1 MKKLIA
7 TALLALPLAFSARAQ
22 WIVYDPVNNLQQI
35 LNTAQEIAK
44 FVEVINNQIQQIE
57 TLTDQLDEFR
67 DYKEKF
73 GDPRAVALAMVPA
86 LNADLIRAELGDDLD
101 DLLTIAD
108 GAFALNYDGGGIFQI
123 VGETFTTPR
132 GQVITRPPDGYK
144 PFAAVS
150 RTADNYMTVAEDVAA
165 RRVAIKNQI
174 AQTTAQLRSAT
185 TDAEVQKLQGVLS
198 GLNADLAST
207 DAELQQAVAA
217 TLVQDIQNRNDQQ
230 KQQRALLERQN
241 AEFEEAITNYTA
253 KFKLLNAPSV
263 FPTP

>member
-1 MKKLIA
+1 MKKLIV

-22 WIVYDPVNNLQQI
+22 WIVYDPVNNMQQI

-44 FVEVINNQIQQIE
+44 FVEVINNQVQQIE

-108 GAFALNYDGGGIFQI
+108 GAFALNYDGGGIFQV

-132 GQVITRPPDGYK
+132 GQIITRPTDGYK

-185 TDAEVQKLQGVLS
+185 TDAEVQKLQAVLT
-198 GLNADLAST
+198 GLSSDLNST

-253 KFKLLNAPSV
+253 KFRLLNTPSV

>member
-7 TALLALPLAFSARAQ
+7 LALVMLGLSIPARAQ
-22 WIVYDPVNNLQQI
+22 WVVYDPINNAQQI
-35 LNTAQEIAK
+35 IAAAEDIAK
-44 FVEVINNQIQQIE
+44 YIEMINNQVQQIQ
-57 TLTDQLDEFR
+57 TLKDQITEFKH
-67 DYKEKF
+67 YEELF
-73 GDPRAVALAMVPA
+73 GDPKAVALSMVNA
-86 LNADLIRAELGDDLD
+86 LNADLLKTELGQNLD
-101 DLLTIAD
+101 DLLNIAD
-108 GAFALNYDGGGIFQI
+108 GDFALTYDGGGIFQV
-123 VGETFTTPR
+123 VGGTFTTPR
-132 GQVITRPPDGYK
+132 GQTITRPADRYK

-150 RTADNYMTVAEDVAA
+150 RTADNYVSVTEDVAA

-198 GLNADLAST
+198 SLNADLAST
-207 DAELQQAVAA
+207 DAEVNQAIGSA
-217 TLVQDIQNRNDQQ
+217 LVQDIQNRNDQQ

-253 KFKLLNAPSV
+253 KFRLLNAPSV

>member
-1 MKKLIA
+1 MKRLIA
-7 TALLALPLAFSARAQ
+7 LAFVTIAFAIPVRAQ

-44 FVEVINNQIQQIE
+44 FIEVINNQVQQIE

-73 GDPRAVALAMVPA
+73 GDPRAIALAMVPA
-86 LNADLIRAELGDDLD
+86 LNADLMRTELGDDLD

-108 GAFALNYDGGGIFQI
+108 GTFALNYDGGGIFQI

-132 GQVITRPPDGYK
+132 GQVITRPADEYK

-198 GLNADLAST
+198 SLNADLAST
-207 DAELQQAVAA
+207 DSEVNQAIGSA
-217 TLVQDIQNRNDQQ
+217 LVQDIQNRNDQQ

-253 KFKLLNAPSV
+253 KFRLLNAPSV